1 MEAVDYRQLCAAQV
15 PEQYKRSGNLLGVI
29 GCILDQCQELEA
41 AFLELL
47 AMLDP
52 YTAVGPALDFIG
64 ALVGVSRKP
73 GEGDES
79 YRAKIFYRIGFSGL
93 PSTES
98 IRQLILLE
106 FGLELVG
113 LYPDYPAGLYVVFD
127 GEPGIVDLSGIEA
140 QITSG
145 VSLTRGTFLRVEG
158 DYMTSSWIVSEDTGK
173 PFVIDYRA
181 PDTLYDLV
189 DDAGDDIVDSG
200 GNDIVV
206 LDY

>member
-79 YRAKIFYRIGFSGL
+79 YRSRIFYRLGLSGI
-93 PSTES
+93 PSMES
-98 IRQLILLE
+98 IRQLILIEL
-106 FGLELVG
+106 GLELVG

-127 GEPGIVDLSGIEA
+127 GEPGAVNLSGIEA

-145 VSLTRGTFLRVEG
+145 VSLTRGTFFRVDEG
-158 DYMTSSWIVSEDTGK
+158 YMDGAWIASEDTGK
-173 PFVIDYRA
+173 PFVIDYYTSE
-181 PDTLYDLV
+181 TLYDLI
-189 DDAGDDIVDSG
+189 DDAGDDIVDSS
-200 GNDIVV
+200 GNDLVV

>member
-15 PEQYKRSGNLLGVI
+15 PEQYKRSWKLLGVI
-29 GCILDQCQELEA
+29 NCILDQCQELESA
-41 AFLELL
+41 LLELL

-52 YTAVGPALDFIG
+52 KTAVGSALDFIG

-73 GEGDES
+73 GEGDEN
-79 YRAKIFYRIGFSGL
+79 YRSRIFYRIGLSGL
-93 PSTES
+93 PSMES
-98 IRQLILLE
+98 VRQLILLE

-127 GEPGIVDLSGIEA
+127 GNPGSVDLTGVEA

-145 VSLTRGTFLRVEG
+145 VSLTRGTFLRVDEG
-158 DYMTSSWIVSEDTGK
+158 YMDGAWIVSEDTGK
-173 PFVIDYRA
+173 PFVIDYYT
-181 PDTLYDLV
+181 PETLYDLI
-189 DDAGDDIVDSG
+189 DDAGYDIVDSS
-200 GNDIVV
+200 GNDLVV